1 MHPNKAFCF
10 HDAFISSAI
19 FSSKQNKPFSFVLLF
34 FLLFPFLSIL
44 RKPLDVGQSLTAS
57 RAREVYAHSPAGRP
71 AVRSKLAHASSL
83 LFLLQRSSV
92 IASRLSRAKIKCSI
106 CSSQFNTWDAQ
117 HRWALVLI
125 VCLNRG
131 RRFKARFVAPTG
143 CPGIA
148 VLPGSAHTH
157 HRWVTFQNLSAFAFT
172 CKPDRSKSARALA
185 SSPRSWGWWLCV
197 AFSPPRHGDMRF
209 QKP

>member
-1 MHPNKAFCF
+1 MRAQAGTHARTLVACAPIGWPSLHCSCCRRRRPRKSEPAFAKSLACRSRP
-10 HDAFISSAI
+10 DA
-19 FSSKQNKPFSFVLLF
+19 
-34 FLLFPFLSIL
+34 
-44 RKPLDVGQSLTAS
+44 R
-57 RAREVYAHSPAGRP
+57 RP
-71 AVRSKLAHASSL
+71 
-83 LFLLQRSSV
+83 QRFG

-148 VLPGSAHTH
+148 VPPGSAHA
-157 HRWVTFQNLSAFAFT
+157 RPWRVFF
-172 CKPDRSKSARALA
+172 CSKQ
-185 SSPRSWGWWLCV
+185 SSHKL
-197 AFSPPRHGDMRF
+197 
-209 QKP
+209 K